1 MAASKEARRK
11 AENEASLL
19 AYERVSLLLKLEASK
34 DELAGVRAEAA
45 KEKKAVEEAFDA
57 GFDVIF
63 NYGYG
68 CCTFAH
74 DICGSE
80 PVIPDG

>member
-1 MAASKEARRK
+1 MEDEAT
-11 AENEASLL
+11 SL
-19 AYERVSLLLKLEASK
+19 ADEQVSLLLELGASK

-45 KEKKAVEEAFDA
+45 KEKKAAYEAFDV

-68 CCTFAH
+68 CSAFAH
-74 DICGSE
+74 NICRSE
-80 PVIPDG
+80 PAIPN